1 MTEDQ
6 SCEEPTLELVSTC
19 SEGKQL
25 TDDKLILKV
34 VANKRYMSSPQIFG
48 TQHMLK
54 PLEVYSRDSFC
65 WIEHLKQRRVGLSI

>member
-34 VANKRYMSSPQIFG
+34 VANKRYNSWVLKTTMEKVWNPEGLFIFIFENKEAR
-48 TQHMLK
+48 TFI
-54 PLEVYSRDSFC
+54 LENGY
-65 WIEHLKQRRVGLSI
+65 